1 MTHQLTWREDKCE
14 LDDEINTYMYNIS
27 ICVHI
32 ILYIYMHTYYIIL
45 YIYIHC
51 VSGTL
56 TMMVQLNFDPSPR
69 IVVSW
74 FGEFLLG
81 KMPISRG
88 Q

>member
-1 MTHQLTWREDKCE
+1 
-14 LDDEINTYMYNIS
+14 MYNIY

-32 ILYIYMHTYYIIL
+32 ILYIYAYILYYI
-45 YIYIHC
+45 IYIHC